1 MSATVVT
8 NAAYEAA
15 PPPRLAVLI
24 PFYKES
30 PATLLRALTPTPG
43 VEIVLL
49 DDGSGQLELTQEVMS
64 TIDEITLPV
73 TFLSLTHNEGRARGR
88 NRLTQAARGDYFLC
102 LDSDMLPDAPDFLT
116 RWLEVMEDR
125 PAVVFG
131 GFSLLQAPTDK
142 RFAIHRLM
150 AAKSDCLDA
159 ATRALMPEKYVFT
172 SNLLIRRD
180 VFAAQDFDNRFTGW
194 GWEDVEWAM
203 RVAQQFGVQHIDN
216 PATHLGLDTA
226 DTLMRKYEQ
235 SVGNFA
241 RVIDKHPQVVATYAS
256 YRAARLIRKLPLRG
270 ALRATLRRV
279 IRNEALPL
287 KARAFGL
294 RLYRAALYSEVV

>member
-1 MSATVVT
+1 MTATVVT
-8 NAAYEAA
+8 NAAREAA
-15 PPPRLAVLI
+15 PPPRLSVLI

-49 DDGSGQLELTQEVMS
+49 DDGSGQAELTQEVMS
-64 TIDEITLPV
+64 TIDEVALPA

-116 RWLEVMEDR
+116 RWLEVMDDN

-131 GFSLLQAPTDK
+131 GFSLLQAPMDK
-142 RFAIHRLM
+142 RFAIHRMM
-150 AAKSDCLDA
+150 AAKSDCLNA
-159 ATRALMPEKYVFT
+159 ATRALMSEKYVFT

-180 VFAAQDFDNRFTGW
+180 VFATQDFDSSFTGW

-241 RVIDKHPQVVATYAS
+241 RVVDKHPQVVATYAS

-270 ALRATLRRV
+270 ALRATLRGV